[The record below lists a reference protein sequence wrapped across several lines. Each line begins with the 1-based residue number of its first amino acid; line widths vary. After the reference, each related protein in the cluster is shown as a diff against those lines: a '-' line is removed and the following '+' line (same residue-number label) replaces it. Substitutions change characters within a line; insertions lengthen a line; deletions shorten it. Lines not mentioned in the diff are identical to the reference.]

1 MCGVDC
7 FCKIVIYQALD
18 VIFELGSSQSRADLL
33 TLGLAVTNVLAG
45 LVWLTIRPKSIS
57 AVRILHIL
65 SPLPYL
71 LHASVRAISIDASSF
86 LSADWR
92 I

>member
-57 AVRILHIL
+57 AVRILLIL